1 MSDRNSA
8 RRKMVASV
16 DDTPTVVDNQS
27 APTNNSLLNFATP
40 TEIVEL
46 PSRGIFYGP
55 GHPLHGKDT
64 VEIKFMTAKEEDILT
79 SPALLRKGQALER
92 LMQSI
97 IIENVDPA
105 DLLIADRNAILMA
118 ARVTGYGAEYP
129 VTITCPA
136 CSNSFENE
144 FDLSRYSEGYDF
156 EDPEESVFNF
166 TRDKTFEIE
175 LPTSKVLV
183 EIKALSGREENF
195 LSKAREMKAQR
206 NLPETNLTDLF
217 RAMIIRANGVE
228 DKTQIAEFIDNMP
241 AVDSRYLRVAYTK
254 AMPSVN
260 FSQAAECTSCGHIAE
275 TEVPVTAEFFW
286 PKQ

>member
-1 MSDRNSA
+1 
-8 RRKMVASV
+8 MVAGA
-16 DDTPTVVDNQS
+16 DDTPTMVDNQS
-27 APTNNSLLNFATP
+27 APTSNSLLNFATP

-46 PSRGIFYGP
+46 PSKGIFYGP
-55 GHPLHGKDT
+55 AHPLHGKDT

-97 IIENVDPA
+97 LVEDVNPL

-118 ARVTGYGAEYP
+118 ARVTGYGANYP
-129 VTITCPA
+129 VKVNCPA
-136 CSNSFENE
+136 CETSFENE
-144 FDLSRYSEGYDF
+144 FDLSRYAEGYDF
-156 EDPEESVFNF
+156 ENPEESLFNF
-166 TRDKTFEIE
+166 TRNKTFEIE

-183 EIKALSGREENF
+183 EIKAMTGREEDF
-195 LSKAREMKAQR
+195 LSKTRDMKTKN

-217 RAMIIRANGVE
+217 RAMIVRANGIE
-228 DKTQIAEFIDNMP
+228 DKSQIAEFVDNMP
-241 AVDSRYLRVAYTK
+241 AMDSRYLRVAYTK

-260 FSQAAECTSCGHIAE
+260 FSQAAECTKCGNIAE

-286 PKQ
+286 PRQ

>member
-1 MSDRNSA
+1 
-8 RRKMVASV
+8 MVASV
-16 DDTPTVVDNQS
+16 DGTSTQAGNQPAS
-27 APTNNSLLNFATP
+27 TNNSLLNFATP

-55 GHPLHGKDT
+55 GHPLHGKET

-97 IIENVDPA
+97 LVEDVNPL

-118 ARVTGYGAEYP
+118 ARVTGYGAEYL
-129 VTITCPA
+129 VTLACPTCDKTY
-136 CSNSFENE
+136 ENE
-144 FDLSRYSEGYDF
+144 FDLSRYAEGYDF
-156 EDPEESVFNF
+156 EDPEESLFNF

-183 EIKALSGREENF
+183 EIRAMTGREEDL
-195 LSKAREMKAQR
+195 LSRARDMKAKN

-217 RAMIIRANGVE
+217 RAMIIKANGIE
-228 DKTQIAEFIDNMP
+228 DKAQIAEFIDNMP
-241 AVDSRYLRVAYTK
+241 AMDSRYLRVAYTK

-260 FSQAAECTSCGHIAE
+260 FSQAAECTNCGNIAE

>member
-1 MSDRNSA
+1 
-8 RRKMVASV
+8 MVASA
-16 DDTPTVVDNQS
+16 DDTPTMVDDQS
-27 APTNNSLLNFATP
+27 APTKNSLLSFATP

-79 SPALLRKGQALER
+79 SPALLKKGQALER

-97 IIENVDPA
+97 MIDNVNPA
-105 DLLIADRNAILMA
+105 DLLIADRNAVLMA
-118 ARVTGYGAEYP
+118 ARVTGYGANYP
-129 VTITCPA
+129 VTVVCPA
-136 CSNSFENE
+136 CENSFENE
-144 FDLSRYSEGYDF
+144 FDLSKYAEGYDF
-156 EDPEESVFNF
+156 EDPEESLFNF
-166 TRDKTFEIE
+166 TREKTFEIE

-183 EIKALSGREENF
+183 EIKAMTGREENF
-195 LSKAREMKAQR
+195 LQKARDMKSKN

-217 RAMIIRANGVE
+217 RSMIIKANGIE
-228 DKTQIAEFIDNMP
+228 NKSQIAEFIDNMP
-241 AVDSRYLRVAYTK
+241 AMDSRYLRVAYTK

-260 FSQAAECTSCGHIAE
+260 FSQAAECTNCGNVAE